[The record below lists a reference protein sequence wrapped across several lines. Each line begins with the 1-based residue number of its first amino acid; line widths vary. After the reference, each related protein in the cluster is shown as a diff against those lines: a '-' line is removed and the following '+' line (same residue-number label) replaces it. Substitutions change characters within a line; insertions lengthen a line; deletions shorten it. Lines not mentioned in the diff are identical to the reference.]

1 MSMGTASLLGSKQQ
15 ITPSGAV
22 GPVGGPAS
30 STDNAI
36 ARWDGTTGQVVQN
49 SVAIV
54 SDVGDLTLPSTATA
68 GLQLYNTADQVTNY
82 ERLEI
87 NWSSNIA
94 TIFANSGGTGATREL
109 RIGTEIASGTTGADT
124 YIRILGGQS
133 PFQFISP
140 GGAGTNASIGLISN
154 TNGSYTATSG
164 SQRGL
169 TIAPIY
175 NQASGTAAN
184 TDLLVNRTET
194 ALGSGTQ
201 RLISLQV
208 AGTERFGVSNS
219 GAVVLANQTSGPGA
233 GGGTLTNAPS
243 AGNPDF
249 WLPVTINGTAHW
261 IPAWAA

>member
-1 MSMGTASLLGSKQQ
+1 MSFNSPSLLGGNGSG
-15 ITPSGAV
+15 IPSGAASA
-22 GPVGGPAS
+22 VGGPSAT
-30 STDNAI
+30 TDNAI
-36 ARWDGTTGQVVQN
+36 ARWDGTAGGLIKN
-49 SVAIV
+49 STVLV
-54 SDVGDLTLPSTATA
+54 SDTGDVSVPVGATA
-68 GLQLYNTADQVTNY
+68 GLQLYNTVDQRTNY
-82 ERLEI
+82 ERLEFKI
-87 NWSSNIA
+87 
-94 TIFANSGGTGATREL
+94 TANTGIIRMDAAGTGTYRSIQIGVSGLPQFNL
-109 RIGTEIASGTTGADT
+109 RTGGSTSGQLQWVGVTTGLAGD
-124 YIRILGGQS
+124 
-133 PFQFISP
+133 ISYNMS
-140 GGAGTNASIGLISN
+140 GAIN
-154 TNGSYTATSG
+154 TATSG
-164 SQRGL
+164 TNIGL
-169 TIAPIY
+169 SVSKTY

>member
-1 MSMGTASLLGSKQQ
+1 MSFNSPSLLGGNGSG
-15 ITPSGAV
+15 IPSGAASA
-22 GPVGGPAS
+22 VGGPS
-30 STDNAI
+30 TTTDNAI
-36 ARWDGTTGQVVQN
+36 ARWDGTAGGLIQN
-49 SVAIV
+49 STVLV
-54 SDVGDLTLPSTATA
+54 SDTGDVSVPVGATA
-68 GLQLYNTADQVTNY
+68 GIQIYNTSDQTTNY
-82 ERLEI
+82 ERLEAV
-87 NWSSNIA
+87 WSANVANIR
-94 TIFANSGGTGATREL
+94 TVVGGTGTVRSL
-109 RIGTEIASGTTGADT
+109 ILASGARNMTIKQASVPFIEFGTGSTGGVGNYYQFTTTSTATTG
-124 YIRILGGQS
+124 
-133 PFQFISP
+133 P
-140 GGAGTNASIGLISN
+140 NAVL
-154 TNGSYTATSG
+154 A
-164 SQRGL
+164 
-169 TIAPIY
+169 IAPTY